1 MECTG
6 RWGACRSCDEVVT
19 VANDELF
26 GPDGTQ
32 PLPADRPWPDPLGG
46 LVTGSAYT
54 DPGDTPYLT
63 APWVAQA
70 APEAAVRRRQPTV
83 AVRRPTGAGA
93 PGAATPVAT
102 PVAAALPF
110 PSRQQRR
117 PSVAR
122 PTPMPVVPPA
132 RSPQAR
138 TVPAGGVQRRAP
150 AAPQLPARLPVN
162 RRSGAGCSIFLLVI
176 VVLVIAFVVLGVV
189 LGHSDGTTG
198 GFGPGGG

>member
-1 MECTG
+1 M
-6 RWGACRSCDEVVT
+6 
-19 VANDELF
+19 ANDELF

-32 PLPADRPWPDPLGG
+32 PLPADQPWPDPLGG

-63 APWVAQA
+63 PLWVAQA
-70 APEAAVRRRQPTV
+70 APKAAAARRRPP
-83 AVRRPTGAGA
+83 AAARRPTA
-93 PGAATPVAT
+93 PGVATSGALTLGAVTPAAT
-102 PVAAALPF
+102 PVAAALPSM
-110 PSRQQRR
+110 SRQERR

-122 PTPMPVVPPA
+122 TTPVPVVPPTRNLQA
-132 RSPQAR
+132 RPVPAARAGQRATAAPRSPASS
-138 TVPAGGVQRRAP
+138 
-150 AAPQLPARLPVN
+150 PVN
-162 RRSGAGCSIFLLVI
+162 RRSGAGCSVFLLVI